1 MKAIMMVAALFGFLG
16 AAVLSAATA
25 DGKAEDGG
33 MNDVIIQDS
42 GGVLEWRSDQAQTVR
57 QPQPNWQEIDPPVVV
72 NFNMWHWSP
81 CCTCEYSDGLVAEC
95 EEYDDGWGCAPREP
109 KYQEDLEECVQLL

>member
-1 MKAIMMVAALFGFLG
+1 MKAIMAIAALFGFLG
-16 AAVLSAATA
+16 AVVLSAATA
-25 DGKAEDGG
+25 GGKAEDGG
-33 MNDVIIQDS
+33 MNTIIPDS
-42 GGVLEWRSDQAQTVR
+42 GGVLEWKSDKAQTVR

-95 EEYDDGWGCAPREP
+95 EEYDDGWGCAPREL
-109 KYQEDLEECVQLL
+109 KYQEYLEKCIQL